1 MPKKYKGEGDG
12 GNATE
17 ALQAA
22 FDDAWHKAKHDGKQG
37 KKLKVGE
44 WHVKGDN
51 PINWSS
57 IVLIDEDDLNL

>member
-1 MPKKYKGEGDG
+1 MPKKYKGEGPG

-22 FDDAWHKAKHDGKQG
+22 FDDAWRKAKADRKEG
-37 KKLKVGE
+37 KKLKVDE
-44 WHVKGDN
+44 WYVKGDN

-57 IVLIDEDDLNL
+57 IVLIDENDPS